1 MKKYLYLVH
10 KTLIS
15 KATKSSGIPVDDVF
29 KKKILEFVETEKVKQ
44 ELE

>member
-15 KATKSSGIPVDDVF
+15 KATKSSGIPVNDVF